1 MAKLSRD
8 DVLNLA
14 KLAKLKLTEEEITK
28 YQTELSE
35 ILGYVEKL
43 SEANVD
49 GLQPTTQ
56 VTGLTNVMRQDTVR
70 NYGMDQAALL
80 KNVPNRKGNNIQV
93 RRVL

>member
-14 KLAKLKLTEEEITK
+14 KLAKLKLTEDEIIK

-43 SEANVD
+43 NEADVD

-56 VTGLTNVMRQDTVR
+56 VTGLNNVLRDDKVR
-70 NYGMDQAALL
+70 NYGIDQEALL
-80 KNVPNRKGNNIQV
+80 KNVPNRKGNEIQV

>member
-14 KLAKLKLTEEEITK
+14 QLAKLDLTEEEIS
-28 YQTELSE
+28 QFQHELSD
-35 ILGYVEKL
+35 ILGFVEQL
-43 SEANVD
+43 SEVDVD

-56 VTGLTNVMRQDTVR
+56 VTGLTNVTRPDR
-70 NYGMDQAALL
+70 IKDYGVDQQALL
-80 KNVPNRKGNNIQV
+80 KNVPSRQGNYIKV